1 MCCHQTFGCPCL
13 IRQLPG
19 GDDACH
25 VDDLRV
31 HLDVED
37 GDGDL
42 HRTRDDGLR
51 VYGLHYRLYP
61 IQGLIGIGLVGE
73 DESHH
78 RRHLVDTEEL
88 GIVYVNSPEGRQ
100 PGRYSC

>member
-1 MCCHQTFGCPCL
+1 MSDRHLKLPYAIVRGCLVHNSRKLCCHQTFGCPCL

-31 HLDVED
+31 HLDVACDVED

-51 VYGLHYRLYP
+51 VYGLHYRL
-61 IQGLIGIGLVGE
+61 IL
-73 DESHH
+73 SKA
-78 RRHLVDTEEL
+78 
-88 GIVYVNSPEGRQ
+88 
-100 PGRYSC
+100 